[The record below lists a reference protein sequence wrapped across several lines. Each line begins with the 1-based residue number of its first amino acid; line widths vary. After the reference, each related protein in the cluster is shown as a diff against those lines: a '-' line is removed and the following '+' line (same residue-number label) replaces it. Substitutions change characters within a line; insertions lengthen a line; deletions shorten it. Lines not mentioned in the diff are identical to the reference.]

1 MSNPKKKIILNE
13 IMFWKQNK
21 MLPEHYCDFLM
32 TLYSEGNRQEEVT
45 GKSKNAVINV
55 EKRKNR
61 SVSMFFPIS
70 AIVMLL
76 LLFTMQFEWV
86 VMAVAAVF
94 AAGCLI
100 GAIYFAKRNHLMAV
114 MLQLATALT
123 ILGVTL
129 KVSTTYF
136 AGNNEMLYII
146 LIVNCVFWLLSG
158 IMLKII
164 YFTISGILGLIAII
178 GAWIYFL

>member
-1 MSNPKKKIILNE
+1 MSNPKKQIILNE

-32 TLYSEGNRQEEVT
+32 TLYSEGNQQEEIA
-45 GKSKNAVINV
+45 GKSKNAVIHV
-55 EKRKNR
+55 EKRRNR
-61 SVSMFFPIS
+61 TISMFFPIS
-70 AIVMLL
+70 AMVILL
-76 LLFTMQFEWV
+76 LLFTIQVEWV

-94 AAGCLI
+94 ATGCLI

-114 MLQLATALT
+114 MLQLATALA

-129 KVSTTYF
+129 KMSTMYF
-136 AGNNEMLYII
+136 AGNNEVLFII

-164 YFTISGILGLIAII
+164 YFTISGSLGLIAII